1 MAVQLGRCNVA
12 KRKRRVLA
20 RKKTAA
26 KRGKAGAR
34 VKSTRRKVAKRAGR
48 KTKARKVAKRV
59 AAKTKAKKQTTK
71 PRAKRGVLKKVTPQL
86 VEPPR
91 QPAGATEE
99 AVIVDIIEEP
109 APGVVVI
116 TEFESVQT
124 TTPLPEGGEGSGLAE
139 RKEEEQ

>member
-1 MAVQLGRCNVA
+1 MA
-12 KRKRRVLA
+12 KRKRRALG

-26 KRGKAGAR
+26 KRGKARAR

-48 KTKARKVAKRV
+48 KTKA
-59 AAKTKAKKQTTK
+59 KKQTTK
-71 PRAKRGVLKKVTPQL
+71 PRAKRAAPKKVTPQS
-86 VEPPR
+86 VEPTR

-109 APGVVVI
+109 SPGVVVV
-116 TEFESVQT
+116 TEFASVQT

-139 RKEEEQ
+139 GKEEEH

>member
-1 MAVQLGRCNVA
+1 MAVQLAERHMA
-12 KRKRRVLA
+12 KRKRRALG

-26 KRGKAGAR
+26 KRGKARAR
-34 VKSTRRKVAKRAGR
+34 VKSTRRKVAKRVGR
-48 KTKARKVAKRV
+48 
-59 AAKTKAKKQTTK
+59 KTKAKKQTTK
-71 PRAKRGVLKKVTPQL
+71 PRAKRAAPKKVTPQS

-109 APGVVVI
+109 APGVVVV
-116 TEFESVQT
+116 TEFASVQT

-139 RKEEEQ
+139 GKEEEH

>member
-1 MAVQLGRCNVA
+1 MA
-12 KRKRRVLA
+12 KRKRRALG

-26 KRGKAGAR
+26 KRGKARAR

-48 KTKARKVAKRV
+48 KTKA
-59 AAKTKAKKQTTK
+59 KKQTTK
-71 PRAKRGVLKKVTPQL
+71 PRAKRAAPKKVTPQS
-86 VEPPR
+86 VEPLR

-109 APGVVVI
+109 APGVVVV
-116 TEFESVQT
+116 TEFASVQT

-139 RKEEEQ
+139 GKEEEH